1 MKRRTAVVAS
11 NLQRAINEVL
21 ARGAN
26 DPRIRGMITVTDV
39 ELTGDL
45 KEAKV
50 KVTVF
55 PEEHESLTMH
65 GLKAATGRIRKE
77 AMQRMRI
84 KEMPSIRFVVDEGQK
99 NQQRVMELLARAR
112 QEDEARKPSGDRGGQ
127 EPADTPEDTSTDTE
141 RGATP

>member
-1 MKRRTAVVAS
+1 LKRRTAVVSS
-11 NLQRAINEVL
+11 NLKRAINEVL

-39 ELTGDL
+39 DITGDL

-50 KVTVF
+50 RVTVF

-65 GLKAATGRIRKE
+65 GLKAATGRIRRE
-77 AMQRMRI
+77 AMRRMRI

-99 NQQRVMELLARAR
+99 NQARVMELLAKAR
-112 QEDEARKPSGDRGGQ
+112 QEDEARQQSSPVDEQ
-127 EPADTPEDTSTDTE
+127 PDAEPAPDTDG
-141 RGATP
+141 GATT

>member
-1 MKRRTAVVAS
+1 MKRRTAVVSS
-11 NLQRAINEVL
+11 NLKRAINEVL

-39 ELTGDL
+39 DITGDL

-50 KVTVF
+50 RVTVF
-55 PEEHESLTMH
+55 PEEYESLTMH
-65 GLKAATGRIRKE
+65 GLKAATGRIRRE

-99 NQQRVMELLARAR
+99 NQARVMELLAKVR
-112 QEDEARKPSGDRGGQ
+112 QEDEARQQSSPSDDYPDA
-127 EPADTPEDTSTDTE
+127 EHAPDTDG
-141 RGATP
+141 GATT